1 VELSFSRKRLPE
13 FPAGPEFNTVIL
25 HNREPRPADA
35 PDEPRSIGTIR
46 KALEAG
52 GWTVKTGYS
61 RAWRKGQRT
70 GTYRKAE
77 FFGLF
82 GGLHET
88 SPFRTVSVYWRFM
101 DKTEEFEW
109 YRDVLALEQSEK
121 ACGTPGGWTWADSR
135 IVRGFER
142 HRCNITDLK
151 EFASVRGSVLPG
163 WFAGI
168 ERRYAEQAA
177 KELCGEPED
186 HFPAHTWENSSGTVK
201 MCSGKAKKAKESE
214 AA

>member
-1 VELSFSRKRLPE
+1 MDLSFSRKRLPE
-13 FPAGPEFNTVIL
+13 FPAQHELDTVIV
-25 HNREPRPADA
+25 HNGEPIPADA
-35 PDEPRSIGTIR
+35 PAEPRAVSGLR
-46 KALEAG
+46 KILESG
-52 GWTVKTGYS
+52 GWTVRVGYS

-70 GTYRKAE
+70 GTYRRAE
-77 FFGLF
+77 FFGVF
-82 GGLHET
+82 GGLHE
-88 SPFRTVSVYWRFM
+88 SAPYRTMSVYWRFM

-109 YRDVLALEQSEK
+109 YRDTLALEQSEK
-121 ACGTPGGWTWADSR
+121 ACGTPGGWTWQDSR
-135 IVRGFER
+135 IIQGFAR

-177 KELCGEPED
+177 KELCGETED
-186 HFPAHTWENSSGTVK
+186 HFPPHTWETSTGNVK
-201 MCSGKAKKAKESE
+201 MCSGKAKKIKESE